1 MDPVIQHTLH
11 LHADC
16 QVWMCVH
23 RNGAWTLGQRWIQ
36 LQQRRCRRNTK
47 SAGAGAAGTRTPT
60 ALPSPSSRR
69 RWISR
74 LWEPKW
80 PCALSHHGSAIPPPL
95 VAPNKNGTPQRACHH
110 CYFKMSGTLSK
121 RREGRTPCQRKL
133 PGTFRKQREGS
144 PPRQAKIP
152 TLRQVLVDS
161 GWTHQNIE
169 TIEPHAAGSFH
180 QFPRKKQPITCLV

>member
-1 MDPVIQHTLH
+1 
-11 LHADC
+11 
-16 QVWMCVH
+16 MCVH

-95 VAPNKNGTPQRACHH
+95 VALNKNGMPPRACHH
-110 CYFKMSGTLSK
+110 CYFFKMPGTLSK
-121 RREGRTPCQRKL
+121 MKRGKDSVPGKIACKAGTVRRKHREGL
-133 PGTFRKQREGS
+133 SAPGKNPAS
-144 PPRQAKIP
+144 
-152 TLRQVLVDS
+152 RQVFVDP

-169 TIEPHAAGSFH
+169 TIEPHAAESLH
-180 QFPRKKQPITCLV
+180 QFPRKKQPITRLV